1 MKKLRFDFGSIYDI
15 NDIVI
20 EGMTMLLTSSVDLEE
35 FYLDLYEV
43 DQITEEGYL
52 LLAEAVSGLSS
63 LTKLHIDLSA
73 NYNLNEDSLEILFAG
88 MSKTLTH
95 LTFKILD
102 TE

>member
-1 MKKLRFDFGSIYDI
+1 
-15 NDIVI
+15 
-20 EGMTMLLTSSVDLEE
+20 MLLTSSVDLEE

-73 NYNLNEDSLEILFAG
+73 QNVYYYRNYNLNEDSLEILFAG
-88 MSKTLTH
+88 MSKNLTH
-95 LTFKILD
+95 LTIKIL
-102 TE
+102 EY

>member
-1 MKKLRFDFGSIYDI
+1 LRFDFGSIYDI

-73 NYNLNEDSLEILFAG
+73 
-88 MSKTLTH
+88 
-95 LTFKILD
+95 
-102 TE
+102 